1 MNAPLIFKT
10 RRELNDWRREASLA
24 EDIGY
29 AWVYWSGD
37 KHYILHKNPE
47 ARLGRGID
55 IPEKTDGVYRLRP
68 VRPKLATEWVPV
80 SPSEPN

>member
-37 KHYILHKNPE
+37 KHYLLHK
-47 ARLGRGID
+47 ALWRGIRYVD
-55 IPEKTDGVYRLRP
+55 VPEKDGGVYYVNP
-68 VRPKLATEWVPV
+68 VRPKLVTEWVPV
-80 SPSEPN
+80 SSSETK